1 MTNRALVI
9 KGIIIVCGLVLAGR
23 LMMIQLLDPN
33 YQRAAQDNVI
43 QKIIE
48 YPYRGLITDRNDQ
61 LLVINSPVYDLMV
74 VPNEVIIPDTAR
86 FLSLLE
92 MSQEEFDEAMYKA
105 KRYSRKLPSVLVTQI
120 SNEHLARIQGELI
133 DFEGFFIQPR
143 TVREYEYPGMSHVLG
158 YVGEVSLR
166 QIQRDTTNYYR
177 GGDYIGISGV
187 EKEYETDLRG
197 ERGISYRLVDVDR
210 VAKGKFQDG
219 EFDTLPVPGK
229 NVQLTLDLDL
239 QRYAEKLM
247 EGKIGSVVAIEPK
260 TGEILAFVSA
270 PDYNPSLLSGKKLGK
285 NYGELERDSLKPL
298 FNRALQA
305 MYPPGSM
312 FKTVQSLIALQEG
325 IVSPNQQIFC
335 EGDLIGDLA
344 PPGYYDIKRAITYSS
359 NNYYY
364 IVFRRTMLQNE
375 DPNMY
380 VDSRIGLSKWRDYVT
395 KFGLGDKLGIDIPN
409 EQSGLVPT
417 VDYYDRIYGTR
428 RWKFSNIYSL
438 SIGQGEL
445 LVTPL
450 QMANLGA
457 LLANRGY
464 FYTPHLMKKVGEETS
479 LGFERHNVGIDS
491 IHFQPVLDGME
502 QVVTIGSGRR
512 AYVKDLQI
520 CGKTSTVENP
530 GYDHSGFMGF
540 APKDEPKIAIA
551 VYVENAG
558 WGGRAAAGTAGLLIE
573 KYLSGEVSR
582 KYMENYILK
591 GEFHDPK

>member
-1 MTNRALVI
+1 MTGRSIVI
-9 KGIIIVCGLVLAGR
+9 KGIIIGCGLLLAAR
-23 LMMIQLLDPN
+23 LMFIQLLDPN
-33 YQRAAQDNVI
+33 YQRAAEDNVI

-48 YPYRGLITDRNDQ
+48 YPYRGLITDRDNH
-61 LLVINSPVYDLMV
+61 LLVFNSPVYDLLV
-74 VPNEVIIPDTAR
+74 VPNEVSIPDTAR
-86 FLSLLE
+86 FLQMLE
-92 MSQEEFDEAMYKA
+92 ITQEEFDEAMFKA
-105 KRYSRKLPSVLVTQI
+105 KKFSRKLPSVLLNQI
-120 SNEHLARIQGELI
+120 ANEHLARIQGDLLEY
-133 DFEGFFIQPR
+133 EGFFIQPR

-158 YVGEVSLR
+158 YVGEVSRR
-166 QIQRDTTNYYR
+166 QILNDTTDYYR

-187 EKEYETDLRG
+187 EKEYEKDLRG
-197 ERGISYRLVDVDR
+197 ERGVSYRLVDVDR
-210 VAKGKFQDG
+210 VAKGKFRDG
-219 EFDTLPVPGK
+219 DYDTLPRPGQ
-229 NVQLTLDLDL
+229 NVQLTLDLEL

-260 TGEILAFVSA
+260 TGEILAFVSS

-325 IVSPNQQIFC
+325 VVDADQQIYC
-335 EGDLIGDLA
+335 KGDLIGDLA
-344 PPGYYDIKRAITYSS
+344 PVGYYDIKRAITYSS
-359 NNYYY
+359 NNYFF
-364 IVFRRTMLQNE
+364 IAFRRTMLQNE
-375 DPNMY
+375 DPNMF

-395 KFGLGDKLGIDIPN
+395 RFGLGNRLGIDIPN
-409 EQSGLVPT
+409 EQPGFVPT
-417 VDYYDRIYGTR
+417 VDYYDRVYGTR

-464 FYTPHLMKKVGEETS
+464 YYTPHLMKRVGNETS
-479 LGFERHNVGIDS
+479 LGFERNEVGIDS
-491 IHFQPVLDGME
+491 IHYRSVFEGME

-540 APKDEPKIAIA
+540 APLDDPKIAIA

-558 WGGRAAAGTAGLLIE
+558 WGGRAAAATAGLVIE
-573 KYLSGEVSR
+573 KYLRGEVSR
-582 KYMENYILK
+582 QWMENYVLK
-591 GEFHDPK
+591 GDFHDPK